1 MSSRPRPVGI
11 VALLAALT
19 IAGAAACAGSTD
31 APAPSADSPSKDP
44 VVPSAG
50 GNPSSASEGTAE
62 VLRFT
67 APRLEGGTVRGE
79 DYSGADVAFWFWAP
93 W

>member
-1 MSSRPRPVGI
+1 MSTRRRPVH
-11 VALLAALT
+11 VVLLATLT
-19 IAGAAACAGSTD
+19 IAGVAACSGPSD
-31 APAPSADSPSKDP
+31 APTLSPSSPSEDR

-50 GNPSSASEGTAE
+50 GNPSSGSQGTAE

-79 DYSGADVAFWFWAP
+79 DYSGADVALWFWAP

>member
-1 MSSRPRPVGI
+1 MSFPPRPARI
-11 VALLAALT
+11 ALLATLAL
-19 IAGAAACAGSTD
+19 AGTMACSGPTD
-31 APAPSADSPSKDP
+31 APTLPPSSPSEDR

-50 GNPSSASEGTAE
+50 GNASSGSEGTAE